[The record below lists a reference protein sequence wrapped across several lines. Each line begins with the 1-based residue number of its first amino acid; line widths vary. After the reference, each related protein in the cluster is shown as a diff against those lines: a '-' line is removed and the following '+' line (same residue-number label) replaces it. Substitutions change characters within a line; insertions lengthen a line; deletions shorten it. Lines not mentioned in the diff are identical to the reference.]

1 MHRRICTNYAKCAL
15 AQNHEDFSH
24 EKRSLTH
31 CPLCDKR
38 LSEVVPPS
46 RSIAGSVGFGFALV
60 ATVVLVLIF
69 AAAVGK
75 KWISASQGATAA
87 ELKDAPKAILR
98 LADSNTIQDSLG
110 PALAEAFLKAQGAT
124 NVQILPGTDSQ
135 ERTVQGVLPGD
146 ELPSAITVAAH
157 GSATAVTA
165 LAGDVWDIGMSSRKL
180 KPDEAGKR
188 AASGDSHS
196 APSEHVLGLDGIA
209 VIVNASNPLKE
220 LRKDTIKQI
229 FTGKITDWSMVGSM
243 HGRIQVYARDE
254 QSGIADSFKAMV
266 LAGAPVASSARRFQD
281 SLALSQEVSS
291 DPNGI
296 GFVSL
301 PLVHSAKSIAIAD
314 RGADALKP
322 TRLTVATEE
331 YPLSRRLYLYTPST
345 PHNAFTQKFVEFA
358 LSSQGQ
364 EVVAANGFVAQTVA
378 RETQPVSDLAPD
390 EYQELTRNAERL
402 SLDFR
407 FINGDLDLDNKA
419 QQDLD
424 RVVSLLADQ
433 GGAKKQILL
442 FGFTDD
448 TGGTA
453 EEDQAVSLSRA
464 RIVEKLLIQRGVK
477 PAVVEG
483 FGTALP
489 VAPNDTTEGREKN
502 RRVEVWIQK

>member
-15 AQNHEDFSH
+15 AQSHEDFSR
-24 EKRSLTH
+24 EKRSVTH
-31 CPLCDKR
+31 CPLCDKK
-38 LSEVVPPS
+38 LIEVVSPS
-46 RSIAGSVGFGFALV
+46 RSSVSNVGFGLV
-60 ATVVLVLIF
+60 VMVVLVILF
-69 AAAVGK
+69 TATVGK
-75 KWISASQGATAA
+75 KWINSSQGATAA
-87 ELKDAPKAILR
+87 ELKEAPKAILR

-124 NVQILPGTDSQ
+124 DVQILSGAVPQ
-135 ERTVQGVLPGD
+135 ERMVQGVLPGD
-146 ELPSAITVAAH
+146 ELPSAITIAAH
-157 GSATAVTA
+157 GSATAVTTP
-165 LAGDVWDIGMSSRKL
+165 GEDGWDIEMSSQKL

-188 AASGDSHS
+188 AASGNSHL

-220 LRKDTIKQI
+220 LRKDTIRQI
-229 FTGKITDWSMVGSM
+229 FTGKITDWSKVGSM
-243 HGRIQVYARDE
+243 HGAIQLYARDE

-266 LAGAPVASSARRFQD
+266 LAGTPVASSARRFED
-281 SLALSQEVSS
+281 SNALSQAVSS

-301 PLVHSAKSIAIAD
+301 PLIHSAKSIAISD
-314 RGADALKP
+314 RGADALMP

-345 PHNAFTQKFVEFA
+345 LHNAFTQKFVEFA
-358 LSSQGQ
+358 LSRQGQ

-378 RETQPVSDLAPD
+378 RESQPVSGLAPD

-407 FINGDLDLDNKA
+407 FVNGDLDLDDKA
-419 QQDLD
+419 EKDLD

-442 FGFTDD
+442 FGFTDE

-464 RIVEKLLIQRGVK
+464 RVVEKLLIQRGIK

-489 VAPNDTTEGREKN
+489 VAPNDTAEGREKN

>member
-1 MHRRICTNYAKCAL
+1 MHRRICTNYGKCAL
-15 AQNHEDFSH
+15 AESREDFSR
-24 EKRSLTH
+24 EKKAMTH

-38 LSEVVPPS
+38 LSDVVPPT
-46 RSIAGSVGFGFALV
+46 RSNISNIGFALV
-60 ATVVLVLIF
+60 TTVVLILLSAV
-69 AAAVGK
+69 AVGK
-75 KWISASQGATAA
+75 KWIDTSQQGATAA
-87 ELKDAPKAILR
+87 ESKEAPKTILR

-110 PALAEAFLKAQGAT
+110 PALAEGFLKAQGAT
-124 NVQILPGTDSQ
+124 DVQILPGTDPQ
-135 ERTVQGVLPGD
+135 EKMVEGVLPGD
-146 ELPSAITVAAH
+146 GFTSAITIAAY
-157 GSATAVTA
+157 GSASAITTLTADA
-165 LAGDVWDIGMSSRKL
+165 WDIGMSSRKL
-180 KPDEAGKR
+180 KPDAAGKL
-188 AASGDSHS
+188 AAPGDSHS
-196 APSEHVLGLDGIA
+196 ALSEDVLGLDGIA

-229 FTGKITDWSMVGSM
+229 FTGKINDWSKVGSM
-243 HGRIQVYARDE
+243 RGAIQVYVRDD
-254 QSGIADSFKAMV
+254 QSGIADSFKTMV
-266 LAGAPVASSARRFQD
+266 LAGTPVASSARRFED
-281 SLALSQEVSS
+281 GNALSQAVSS

-301 PLVHSAKSIAIAD
+301 PLIHSAKSIAISD
-314 RGADALKP
+314 KGVDALKP

-358 LSSQGQ
+358 LSRQGQ
-364 EVVAANGFVAQTVA
+364 EVVAGNGLIAQTVA
-378 RETQPVSDLAPD
+378 RESQSVSDTAPG

-407 FINGDLDLDNKA
+407 FVNGDLDLDDMA

-424 RVVSLLADQ
+424 RVVSLVADN

-448 TGGTA
+448 TGITA
-453 EEDQAVSLSRA
+453 EVDQAVSLNRA

-477 PAVVEG
+477 PAVVQG
-483 FGTALP
+483 FGSAVP
-489 VAPNDTTEGREKN
+489 VAPNDTAEGREKN